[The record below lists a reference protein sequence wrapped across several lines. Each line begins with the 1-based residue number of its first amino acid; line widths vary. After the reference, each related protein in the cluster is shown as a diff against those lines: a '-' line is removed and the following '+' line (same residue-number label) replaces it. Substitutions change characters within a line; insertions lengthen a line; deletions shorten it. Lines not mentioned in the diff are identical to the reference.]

1 MFDYVIITDSTS
13 DLTTELIN
21 ELGITVIPMEFNIGD
36 KSYLNYSDERDITN
50 KEFYNLLRNG
60 GSSSTTLINTA
71 TFIDYFESALK
82 EGKDVLYMGFSSGL
96 SGSYNASCVA
106 AQTLK
111 EKYPDRKIYA
121 VDTLSASMG
130 EGLLVYHAATRKNAG
145 MNIDDLRDWIE
156 ENKLKLCHWFTVDDL
171 NHLKKG
177 GRLSATAAFFGT
189 MLNIKPVL
197 HFDNEGHLIPVEKVR
212 GRKISLTT
220 LFKMMEKTAIKPEEQ
235 TIFISHGDSI
245 EDAEFLANLIREKL
259 NVKDIRM
266 NYVGPVIG
274 SHSGPGTIALF
285 FLGTER

>member
-1 MFDYVIITDSTS
+1 MRDYVIITDSTS

-21 ELGITVIPMEFNIGD
+21 ELGITVIPMEFHIGD

-71 TFIDYFESALK
+71 TFIDYFESVLK
-82 EGKDVLYMGFSSGL
+82 DGKDVLYMGFSSGL
-96 SGSYNASCVA
+96 SGSYNASCIA
-106 AQTLK
+106 TQTLQ
-111 EKYPDRKIYA
+111 EKYPDSKIYA

-171 NHLKKG
+171 NHLKRG
-177 GRLSATAAFFGT
+177 GRLSATAAFLGT

-212 GRKISLTT
+212 GRKISITT

-235 TIFISHGDSI
+235 TIFISHGDSV

-259 NVKDIRM
+259 NVKDIKM
-266 NYVGPVIG
+266 NYIGPVIG